1 MTKKLVENHKNI
13 LKISDL
19 RDYLMLR
26 KYQNVTS
33 WIISLPDVSVWL
45 ILEKDEKQWYLKV
58 FVNHQDI
65 IFNRTDTNNYWY
77 VIHLETT
84 KCNYGWFRWW
94 FICPWSWKKCSHLY
108 FTDHWK
114 LYSRKYL
121 NLTYLDQYLSK
132 NQREF
137 DEMNWKYDDKILA
150 LKSKIKYKQRKGLKT
165 KKQSLLEKYENK
177 SKTKEEKSAYFNKKI
192 DKIYLKFSKFQ

>member
-1 MTKKLVENHKNI
+1 MTKKLVENHKNV

-26 KYQNVTS
+26 KYQNITS
-33 WIISLPDVSVWL
+33 WIIVLPDASVWL

-65 IFNRTDTNNYWY
+65 IFNRTDTSNYWY
-77 VIHLETT
+77 VIHLVTT

-94 FICPWSWKKCSHLY
+94 FICPWNGKKCSHLY
-108 FTDHWK
+108 FTDNWK
-114 LYSRKYL
+114 LYSRSYL
-121 NLTYLDQYLSK
+121 KLTYSDQYLSK

-137 DEMNWKYDDKILA
+137 DEMNWKYDDEILE
-150 LKSKIKYKQRKGLKT
+150 LKSRIKYKQRKGLKT
-165 KKQSLLEKYENK
+165 RKQSLLEKYENK
-177 SKTKEEKSAYFNKKI
+177 SKTKEEKSSYFNKKI
-192 DKIYLKFSKFQ
+192 DKIYLKLSKFQ